1 MARKS
6 LKDVQGVVA
15 KQLAAI
21 STAEQREL
29 LRTPVHFIPLNIQA
43 LEITLGNIIKEDRQD
58 QDIQGQAALE
68 NFRDEILKFVA
79 KQTNTYKNKIK
90 ITSTGTEFAGSTGVR
105 LQLFMKTKKS

>member
-29 LRTPVHFIPLNIQA
+29 LRTPVHFIPLDLVAIATGLRSQIRNA
-43 LEITLGNIIKEDRQD
+43 DRKSRIGVSYND
-58 QDIQGQAALE
+58 
-68 NFRDEILKFVA
+68 FVI
-79 KQTNTYKNKIK
+79 YKSFPRI
-90 ITSTGTEFAGSTGVR
+90 
-105 LQLFMKTKKS
+105 